1 MWGRREF
8 YTSSCTGFSSHGQ
21 TPSFPDQSQFPCLPR
36 GNGNNRM
43 SEDEWKAF
51 GNGSVHGGPKQTLV
65 VNVPWVCG
73 VTGTTVGFINMAHRK
88 KCIIWWQHHCGGLP
102 DAASGKEATCQY
114 WRHERHR
121 FDLWVRKI
129 PWSRKWQPS
138 PLFLPGKPHRQ
149 RILVGYSPCSHK
161 ESDTTEAS

>member
-36 GNGNNRM
+36 GDGNNRM

-73 VTGTTVGFINMAHRK
+73 VTGTTVGFINMAHKK
-88 KCIIWWQHHCGGLP
+88 KCIIWWQHHWGGPSQMLLVVKNP
-102 DAASGKEATCQY
+102 PVNIGDIRDTGSAMNIGVSLSLLVSSVCMPSSGIAG
-114 WRHERHR
+114 
-121 FDLWVRKI
+121 
-129 PWSRKWQPS
+129 S
-138 PLFLPGKPHRQ
+138 
-149 RILVGYSPCSHK
+149 
-161 ESDTTEAS
+161 

>member
-36 GNGNNRM
+36 GDGNNRM

-73 VTGTTVGFINMAHRK
+73 VTGTTVGFINMAHKK
-88 KCIIWWQHHCGGLP
+88 KCIIWWQHHWGGPSQMLLVVKNP
-102 DAASGKEATCQY
+102 PVNIGDIRDTGSAMNIGVPVSLSLLVSSVCRTGSWGPGRQSNSPPTPGP
-114 WRHERHR
+114 WR
-121 FDLWVRKI
+121 
-129 PWSRKWQPS
+129 
-138 PLFLPGKPHRQ
+138 
-149 RILVGYSPCSHK
+149 
-161 ESDTTEAS
+161 